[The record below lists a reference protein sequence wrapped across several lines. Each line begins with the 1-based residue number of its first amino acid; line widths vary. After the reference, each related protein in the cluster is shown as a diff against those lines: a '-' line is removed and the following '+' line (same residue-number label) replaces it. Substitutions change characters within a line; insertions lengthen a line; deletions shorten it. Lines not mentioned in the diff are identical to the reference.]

1 MKNLVVYYSRTTNT
15 EIVAKEIAKAVDGD
29 MRRIELKK
37 GISFFWAGFT
47 SAMGKQGK
55 IKPFDYDLKGY
66 DNVFI
71 GSPVWAGK
79 TSTPINTF
87 LSNADFTGKN
97 VYIFITQADNKTP
110 SLVYESISKRVE
122 EKGGKVADT
131 FFVKTDMKNPVTAEQ
146 ARKHV
151 EEWIKRII

>member
-15 EIVAKEIAKAVDGD
+15 ETVAKEIAKAVDGD
-29 MRRIELKK
+29 MRKIELIK
-37 GISFFWAGFT
+37 GISFFWAGCT
-47 SAMGKQGK
+47 SAMGNQGK

-66 DNVFI
+66 DNIFI

-97 VYIFITQADNKTP
+97 VYIFITQADDKTP
-110 SLVYESISKRVE
+110 SLVFDSIAARVE
-122 EKGGKVADT
+122 AKGGKVADK
-131 FFVKTDMKNPVTAEQ
+131 FFITTDMKNPVTAEQ
-146 ARKHV
+146 ARKPV
-151 EEWIKRII
+151 EEWIKKII